1 MKKFLSLVLA
11 LVMTMSLVT
20 VSAGA
25 KDFTDSSKI
34 NYAEAVDVMSAVKV
48 IDGYADGS
56 FNPSATLTRGAAA
69 KIICNLIL
77 GPTTASALVADAAP
91 YKDVPTNHTFAGYIA
106 YCQKEGIISGYAD
119 GTFKPAN
126 SLTGY
131 AFMKMLLGALGYKA
145 EQEGY
150 TGPNWSIQVAK
161 RAINVGLEDG
171 LKDSFNGV
179 KAVTREE
186 ACLYAFNTL
195 QATMVEYE
203 KNSTV
208 TVGNIT
214 IKDTSDAKEMANTA
228 KTETIKD
235 DNKMQFAEKY
245 FEDLKLDVT
254 SDDFGR
260 PANKWA
266 NKNTEIG
273 TYANTDDLVAT
284 YTKKVTAA
292 DIYDAVGKSVYDD
305 LTASKNAT
313 DLTVYIDGEEQT
325 VTNVDKYIVK
335 NDTTKVNNTGNG
347 DLTEVYVDDDNNV
360 TIVTIRTYVFQATN
374 DYNSKKETVELTAA
388 GDTSIVLSDKT
399 LSADDYDIADIKAD
413 DYILVNAAKVKNN
426 TYEVKAIAKAEVVTA
441 SVDSYKVQDS
451 VTMNST
457 TYKYS
462 ATTTDNGEKN
472 NQFTVGQNASVVL
485 DAYGYIIAV
494 DAAIVS
500 SNYVYVSEFAQPA
513 GLSNGKVVA
522 HAYFTDGTTDDITVK
537 ELLGSS
543 SKSYIMGGSTSGNS
557 TTHAGWYTFSKNSAG
572 EYSLYQVESKYLD
585 ANKNPLTVT
594 YSYNGK
600 DKNVTENGKVSFLY
614 NEKDNKKASVYAN
627 NDTIV
632 IVDDGDD
639 VTVYTGVKNLPDIT
653 LTDANANAT
662 VVTLSKSNDYAYY
675 VFISVDGKASIS
687 GNSDETLTYFVKY
700 DGQHKG
706 TDNDVYYTYKTLD
719 SNGDETVVKA
729 DSILN
734 GFNGS
739 NKNIYDVWYK
749 LRTNSD
755 EEITSATTV
764 PNSGKYISGD
774 GDALTT
780 TAGALYLGSDRY
792 TTTDDAKITLVVLKT
807 SSGLNK
813 DKEADY
819 EVTTGLTAKSL
830 SDTLKGYD
838 VTYNYAGKV
847 TDTNGSVIEEL
858 FVTVTDAKYTGS
870 TNTPTISDGEKAGT
884 LALTPSTTVKAVT
897 TADVKGWEING
908 AVATYT
914 VTIDGKSYDF
924 TDKNVA
930 FDTTAGTFTSDS
942 IPGLQIVGSGKYE
955 VEVEITF
962 TGAQG
967 ETWTITGSS
976 SFTKI

>member
-34 NYAEAVDVMSAVKV
+34 TYKEAVDVMSAVKV
-48 IDGYADGS
+48 IDGYTDGS

-119 GTFKPAN
+119 GTFRPAN

-131 AFMKMLLGALGYKA
+131 AFMKMLLGALGYKS
-145 EQEGY
+145 ENEGY
-150 TGPNWSIQVAK
+150 TGANWSINVAK
-161 RAINVGLEDG
+161 RALNVGLDDS
-171 LKDSFNGV
+171 LKGDFNGV
-179 KAVTREE
+179 KAVNREE

-195 QATMVEYE
+195 KATMVEYE

-208 TVGNIT
+208 TVGDIT

-245 FEDLKLDVT
+245 FEDLKLDET

-260 PANKWA
+260 PADKWT

-292 DIYDAVGKSVYDD
+292 DIYNAVGKSVYDD
-305 LTASKNAT
+305 LTATKNAT

-335 NDTTKVNNTGNG
+335 NDTTKVNGTGNG

-360 TIVTIRTYVFQATN
+360 TIVTIRTYVFQASS

-426 TYEVKAIAKAEVVTA
+426 TYEVKEIAKAEVVTA

-462 ATTTDNGEKN
+462 STTKDSGEKN

-494 DAAIVS
+494 DEAVVS

-543 SKSYIMGGSTSGNS
+543 SKSAMIPSGDKTAN
-557 TTHAGWYTFSKNSAG
+557 AGWYTFSKNSAG
-572 EYSLYQVESKYLD
+572 EYSLYQVEGKYLN
-585 ANKNPLTVT
+585 ANKQPLTAT
-594 YSYNGK
+594 YNYSGN
-600 DKNVTENGKVSFLY
+600 DQDVTENGKVSFLY
-614 NEKDNKKASVYAN
+614 AENSTSKASVYAN
-627 NDTIV
+627 NDTIM

-639 VTVYTGVKNLPDIT
+639 VTVYTGAKNLPDIT
-653 LTDANANAT
+653 LTSAASKAT
-662 VVTLSKSNDYAYY
+662 VVTLTKSNGYAYY
-675 VFISVDGKASIS
+675 VFVSIDGSASIS
-687 GNSDETLTYFVKY
+687 GDSNETLTYFVKY

-706 TDNDVYYTYKTLD
+706 KDNDVYYTYKTLD
-719 SNGDETVVKA
+719 ANGDEVVVKA
-729 DSILN
+729 DSILK
-734 GFNGS
+734 GFDGS
-739 NKNIYDVWYK
+739 NKNIYNVWYK

-755 EEITSATTV
+755 EEITSAEVV
-764 PNSGKYISGD
+764 PDNGKYISGS
-774 GDALTT
+774 GTTLTT
-780 TAGALYLGSDRY
+780 TAGALYLGGDRY
-792 TTTDDAKITLVVLKT
+792 TVTDDAKITLVVLKT

-847 TDTNGSVIEEL
+847 TDTAGSLIEEL

-884 LALTPSTTVKAVT
+884 LALTVSNTVKAVT
-897 TADVKGWEING
+897 TADVKDWEING

-930 FDTTAGTFTSDS
+930 FDTTAGTFTSDP

-962 TGAQG
+962 TGAPG